1 MEKRF
6 RTVKGPLMVHPLF
19 VRTDHRIEDLVFIT
33 LLALLVRAILERLCR
48 QHDLAL
54 TADRLFQRFASL
66 QAVDVTWADGS
77 L

>member
-1 MEKRF
+1 MS
-6 RTVKGPLMVHPLF
+6 
-19 VRTDHRIEDLVFIT
+19 IT

-48 QHDLAL
+48 QHELAL

-77 L
+77 RQRRATQLSEFQAQLLATLG